1 MVWLWTFLAASVFA
15 GPSAPLQ
22 EKVVHAFSARDGAP
36 DCEEINT
43 WAAQDT
49 VQSTM
54 RDIANTVS
62 MPPWVPMKAARCV
75 TIGAAKDPA
84 SWRLVES
91 WMLDEDTTG
100 FALVVTQ
107 QIESMTETRAVTLAE
122 LAVKRSAF
130 DPRFGRMAA
139 HHLSASPHTAVVELS
154 GKLKTQ

>member
-1 MVWLWTFLAASVFA
+1 MIWLWTFLAASVLA

-43 WAAQDT
+43 WATQEA

-54 RDIANTVS
+54 REITNTIT

-75 TIGAAKDPA
+75 TIGAAKDME

-91 WMLDEDTTG
+91 WMLGEDTTG
-100 FALVVTQ
+100 FALVATQ
-107 QIESMTETRAVTLAE
+107 QIQSMTEARAVTLAE

-130 DPRFGRMAA
+130 DPRFGRMAT
-139 HHLSASPHTAVVELS
+139 HHLSASSHTAVVELS